1 MSAIEFLDVTAAYG
15 ERAVLENFS
24 LKIKKGEFLTVI
36 GSSGCGK
43 TTLLK
48 LVNGLILPRKGTVL
62 VNGQDILGMDLVLL
76 RRRIGYV
83 IQEIGLFP
91 HMNIEKNISYVP
103 NLYRNKDKSAIS
115 KKARKMAESVGLG
128 ADMLGRYPGELSGG
142 QRQRVGIARAL
153 MAEPEIILMDEPF
166 GAVDEITRKK
176 LQDEILKIQKRLSC
190 TIVFVTHDI
199 KEALKLGTSVLV
211 MDAGRAVQIGTP
223 WELRENPR
231 TEFVKRLV
239 LG

>member
-1 MSAIEFLDVTAAYG
+1 MSVIEFTQVTAAYG
-15 ERAVLENFS
+15 EQAVLENFS
-24 LKIKKGEFLTVI
+24 LQVKKGEFLTVI

-43 TTLLK
+43 TTVLK
-48 LVNGLILPRKGTVL
+48 LINGLILPRSGSVF
-62 VNGQDILGMDLVLL
+62 VNGQDISAADLVML
-76 RRRIGYV
+76 RRKIGYV

-103 NLYRNKDKSAIS
+103 NLYRNRDKAVIAE
-115 KKARKMAESVGLG
+115 KARSLAESVGLS

-142 QRQRVGIARAL
+142 QRQRAGIARAL

-176 LQDEILKIQKRLSC
+176 LQDEILKIHERLVC

-199 KEALKLGTSVLV
+199 KEAMKIGTNVLV
-211 MDAGRAVQIGTP
+211 MDEGKVIQRGTP
-223 WELRENPR
+223 KELLEKPR
-231 TEFVKRLV
+231 TEFVKRLIS
-239 LG
+239 G

>member
-1 MSAIEFLDVTAAYG
+1 MSVIEFTQVTAAYG
-15 ERAVLENFS
+15 EQAVLENFS
-24 LKIKKGEFLTVI
+24 LQVEKGEFLTVI

-43 TTLLK
+43 TTVLK
-48 LVNGLILPRKGTVL
+48 LINGLILPKSGSVF
-62 VNGQDILGMDLVLL
+62 VNGQDISAADLVML
-76 RRRIGYV
+76 RRKIGYV

-103 NLYRNKDKSAIS
+103 NLYRNRDKAVIAE
-115 KKARKMAESVGLG
+115 KARSLAESVGLS

-142 QRQRVGIARAL
+142 QRQRAGIARAL

-176 LQDEILKIQKRLSC
+176 LQDEILKIHERLVC

-199 KEALKLGTSVLV
+199 KEAMKIGTNVLV
-211 MDAGRAVQIGTP
+211 MDEGKVIQRGTP
-223 WELRENPR
+223 KELLEKPR
-231 TEFVKRLV
+231 TEFVKRLIS
-239 LG
+239 G

>member
-1 MSAIEFLDVTAAYG
+1 MSVIEFTQVTAAYR
-15 ERAVLENFS
+15 EQAVLENFS
-24 LKIKKGEFLTVI
+24 LQVEKGEFLTVI

-43 TTLLK
+43 TTVLK
-48 LVNGLILPRKGTVL
+48 LINGLILPKSGSVF
-62 VNGQDILGMDLVLL
+62 VNGQDISAADLVML
-76 RRRIGYV
+76 RRKIGYV

-103 NLYRNKDKSAIS
+103 NLYRNRDKAVIAE
-115 KKARKMAESVGLG
+115 KARSLAESVGLS

-142 QRQRVGIARAL
+142 QRQRAGIARAL

-176 LQDEILKIQKRLSC
+176 LQDEILKIHERLVC

-199 KEALKLGTSVLV
+199 KEAMKIGTNVLV
-211 MDAGRAVQIGTP
+211 MDEGKVIQRGTP
-223 WELRENPR
+223 KELLEKPR
-231 TEFVKRLV
+231 TEFVKRLIS
-239 LG
+239 G